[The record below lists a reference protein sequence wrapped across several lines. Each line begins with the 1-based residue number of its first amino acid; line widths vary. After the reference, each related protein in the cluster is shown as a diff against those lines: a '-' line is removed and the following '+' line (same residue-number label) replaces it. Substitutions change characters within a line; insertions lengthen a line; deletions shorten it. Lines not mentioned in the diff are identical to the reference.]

1 MERTGTGRICTCLEV
16 RVSQKEEPEEEGDEG
31 EENDERGERER
42 ERDGESEWAGGQQ
55 YCKLSMKYSIFN
67 QTPSIP

>member
-1 MERTGTGRICTCLEV
+1 MHRHMERTGTGRICTCLKV

-42 ERDGESEWAGGQQ
+42 ERDGESE
-55 YCKLSMKYSIFN
+55 
-67 QTPSIP
+67 